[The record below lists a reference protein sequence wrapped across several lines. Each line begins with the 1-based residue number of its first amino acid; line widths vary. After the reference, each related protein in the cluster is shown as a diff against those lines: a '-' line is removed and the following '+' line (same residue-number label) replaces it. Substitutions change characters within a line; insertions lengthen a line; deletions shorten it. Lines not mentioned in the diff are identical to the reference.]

1 MYLKPSRLLWTSQDL
16 DHPSRQ
22 STVSSSGRTRTDA
35 LQGSWVSPCTL
46 GNPKHL
52 NSHKWLKKS
61 CERHRDVPT
70 ALLPPPRCILGLL
83 GSPSSFCYH
92 PKPPFWLPAAHTF
105 RCSQHVPPLRV
116 VAYPLKAARQI
127 FRAQELASLTAAA
140 PSTLTARHRAVTSP
154 ALSSTSSRRLCEET
168 SLGLCEL
175 LRKAPNALCLAL
187 GCRRGATSAA
197 HGLYC
202 THGQSRAAPAGLIAL
217 LGNSGRAEQCP
228 ARAVQG
234 LSLHPHSLP
243 QPLAPGALL
252 PPHPSHH
259 SQQRTACCRSS
270 YSTHLLCL

>member
-1 MYLKPSRLLWTSQDL
+1 MYPRALRLPILL
-16 DHPSRQ
+16 
-22 STVSSSGRTRTDA
+22 
-35 LQGSWVSPCTL
+35 
-46 GNPKHL
+46 
-52 NSHKWLKKS
+52 
-61 CERHRDVPT
+61 
-70 ALLPPPRCILGLL
+70 LLPPKTTILAPCSSHLQMLAACPTPPCCGLSLESCQADLPSPRAGL
-83 GSPSSFCYH
+83 
-92 PKPPFWLPAAHTF
+92 TDT
-105 RCSQHVPPLRV
+105 VP
-116 VAYPLKAARQI
+116 
-127 FRAQELASLTAAA
+127 AAA

-175 LRKAPNALCLAL
+175 LRKAPNALCLEL

-197 HGLYC
+197 HSLYC
-202 THGQSRAAPAGLIAL
+202 TQGQSRAAPAGLIAL